1 MNDEQG
7 RNARFAQTRVRQ
19 QDRRVQMQGLPLLDR
34 HGTPRGIFAVD
45 RLTKFS
51 KGFHPVV
58 AEASGRSFADGEG
71 QAP

>member
-19 QDRRVQMQGLPLLDR
+19 QDRWTDAGPALLDR

-58 AEASGRSFADGEG
+58 AEGSGRGFADGKG